1 MKISIL
7 NKHTDKSALGHYI
20 SQIKLFL
27 YDMTCDYPFFGEWLN
42 MAMSELTTGRREA
55 LVLTEEDKPRRLIGL
70 TILKNDPEE
79 KKICTIRVA
88 PDYQRQGW
96 GTALIKK
103 SMEILGTDKP
113 LITVSEKHIGVFKA
127 FLKQFDFRVVN
138 KVKSLYHVG
147 EYEYFFNVPYL
158 HRNVLISIKAQY
170 VDKILSGE
178 KKVEFRR
185 KCFSKDVTR
194 AYIYESAPVSAIIG
208 YFEVAGIET
217 DRPMAIWQKYYDIGG
232 ILESDF
238 FKYANGPEFMS
249 AIRIGKIHQF
259 KTKIHLNDLKEY
271 GMMSVPQN
279 YCNIDNVGVIKKLND
294 IVAI

>member
-7 NKHTDKSALGHYI
+7 NKYTDKSVLRHYTG
-20 SQIKLFL
+20 QVRLFL

-79 KKICTIRVA
+79 KKICTIRIA
-88 PDYQRQGW
+88 PDFQHRGW
-96 GTALIKK
+96 GTVLIKK

-113 LITVSEKHIGVFKA
+113 LITVSEKHIDVFKA
-127 FLKQFDFRVVN
+127 FLKQFDFQVVN
-138 KVKSLYHVG
+138 KMKSLYHVG

-158 HRNVLISIKAQY
+158 HRNVLISIKPQY

-185 KCFSKDVTR
+185 KCFSKDVKR
-194 AYIYESAPVSAIIG
+194 AYIYASAPESAIIG
-208 YFEVAGIET
+208 YFEVVSLDTESP
-217 DRPMAIWQKYYDIGG
+217 DNIWQRYADVGG
-232 ILESDF
+232 IIESDF
-238 FKYANGPEFMS
+238 FKYANGSEVMT
-249 AIRIGKIHQF
+249 AIQVGKICQF
-259 KTKIHLNDLKEY
+259 KTNIHLCDLKEY

-279 YCNIDNVGVIKKLND
+279 YCYIDNVMVVKYL
-294 IVAI
+294 AACQ

>member
-20 SQIKLFL
+20 SQVKLFL

-55 LVLTEEDKPRRLIGL
+55 LVLTEEDKPSRLIGL

-88 PDYQRQGW
+88 PDFQRQGW

-113 LITVSEKHIGVFKA
+113 LITVSNKHIDVFKA

-138 KVKSLYHVG
+138 KVKSLYHIG
-147 EYEYFFNVPYL
+147 EYEYFFNVPYV
-158 HRNVLISIKAQY
+158 HRNVLISIKQQY
-170 VDKILSGE
+170 VEKIISGE

-185 KCFSKDVTR
+185 KCFSKDIKR
-194 AYIYESAPVSAIIG
+194 AYIYASAPVSAVIG
-208 YFEVAGIET
+208 YFDVAGLDTESP
-217 DRPMAIWQKYYDIGG
+217 DNIWQRYADAGG
-232 ILESDF
+232 ILENDF
-238 FKYANGPEFMS
+238 FKYANASEMMT
-249 AIRIGKIHQF
+249 AIRIGKICQF
-259 KTKIHLNDLKEY
+259 KTKIRLSDLREY

-279 YCNIDNVGVIKKLND
+279 YCYIDNVMAVKYL
-294 IVAI
+294 AACQ